1 MQRRLNVF
9 PLLRTEVMS
18 KLVSHSKSKLGQN
31 HLLVQYTP
39 KAICQSTEEK
49 KCTCQSG
56 IKRIISPHVSWQSYL
71 KITFRVA
78 VQKLYEITHDSVC
91 ADNDLL
97 LHSAAPIWGQHSC
110 IIHLHWFLSCE
121 SFSVT
126 PTTCLSAL
134 MASIRLAFLCSSHPA
149 NIFLVIYPVSLSHTY
164 PNQSNSLLPVL
175 LCP

>member
-1 MQRRLNVF
+1 
-9 PLLRTEVMS
+9 MS
-18 KLVSHSKSKLGQN
+18 KLVSHSKSKIGQN

-78 VQKLYEITHDSVC
+78 VQKLYEITHESVC
-91 ADNDLL
+91 ADNNLL
-97 LHSAAPIWGQHSC
+97 LRSAAPIWGQHSC

>member
-1 MQRRLNVF
+1 MF
-9 PLLRTEVMS
+9 PLVRTDVMS
-18 KLVSHSKSKLGQN
+18 KLVSHNKSKLGQN

-78 VQKLYEITHDSVC
+78 VQKLYEITHESVC

-97 LHSAAPIWGQHSC
+97 LRSAAPI
-110 IIHLHWFLSCE
+110 
-121 SFSVT
+121 
-126 PTTCLSAL
+126 
-134 MASIRLAFLCSSHPA
+134 
-149 NIFLVIYPVSLSHTY
+149 
-164 PNQSNSLLPVL
+164 
-175 LCP
+175 